1 MSHRHQSGRATGSI
15 VLLLALLSGL
25 GAWNY
30 HRNWQIEQETEGPRP
45 YASYASEDLRALRDA
60 FGAEPSGER
69 ARFEAAQQQR
79 RRPKGDLGSIS
90 GNVDQFAE
98 TTRTS
103 RQIRQAAA
111 GVAEHENEIAEL
123 DRELELR
130 DRFGQ
135 GMMRHVKRLTTI

>member
-1 MSHRHQSGRATGSI
+1 MRHRHRSGRATGSI
-15 VLLLALLSGL
+15 LLLLVLLSGL
-25 GAWNY
+25 GGWNY

-45 YASYASEDLRALRDA
+45 YASYASEDLRALRAAYDA
-60 FGAEPSGER
+60 ELTGVR
-69 ARFEAAQQQR
+69 ADFEAAQRTR

-90 GNVDQFAE
+90 GNVDQFAA

-111 GVAEHENEIAEL
+111 GVAERENEIAEL
-123 DRELELR
+123 DRELALR

-135 GMMRHVKRLTTI
+135 GVMRHVKRLTTI